1 MHADDH
7 ASVMSKWDKQLPQ
20 YPKWN
25 CGGSH
30 FEIEVYDG
38 FTTFS
43 VNFDGNTFRAKQA
56 VEQFHHLLSIS
67 NASAALSVC
76 KAGNVDL
83 ILMDVMTELYR
94 SGLDAAE
101 EIKKQFPQIKIIIVT
116 SMPEYSW
123 ISRAKEI
130 GVDSFWYKDGQK
142 SRILDVMERTMAG
155 ERIFPDETPLIR
167 IGNATNH
174 EFTERELD
182 VLKELTTGDTNA
194 EIAGRL
200 FISVAT
206 VKSHILHLMEKT
218 GFKTRTEL
226 VSEARGLGIVIKDTK
241 PEQKTQG
248 DKRYGKTGSH
258 RRRTEAPS

>member
-1 MHADDH
+1 
-7 ASVMSKWDKQLPQ
+7 
-20 YPKWN
+20 
-25 CGGSH
+25 
-30 FEIEVYDG
+30 
-38 FTTFS
+38 
-43 VNFDGNTFRAKQA
+43 
-56 VEQFHHLLSIS
+56 
-67 NASAALSVC
+67 
-76 KAGNVDL
+76 
-83 ILMDVMTELYR
+83 MDVMTELYR

-155 ERIFPDETPLIR
+155 ERIFPDETPLIS

-206 VKSHILHLMEKT
+206 VKSHIQHLMEKT

-241 PEQKTQG
+241 PE
-248 DKRYGKTGSH
+248 
-258 RRRTEAPS
+258 

>member
-1 MHADDH
+1 MAVNVLIVEDQDIPRE
-7 ASVMSKWDKQLPQ
+7 L
-20 YPKWN
+20 
-25 CGGSH
+25 
-30 FEIEVYDG
+30 FEIYIKSSE
-38 FTTFS
+38 
-43 VNFDGNTFRAKQA
+43 R
-56 VEQFHHLLSIS
+56 FHHLLSIS
-67 NASAALSVC
+67 SASAALSVC
-76 KAGNVDL
+76 KAGKVDL
-83 ILMDVMTELYR
+83 ILMDVMTELDR

-101 EIKKQFPQIKIIIVT
+101 EIKRQFPQIKIIIVT

-123 ISRAKEI
+123 LSRAKEI

-142 SRILDVMERTMAG
+142 SGILDVMERTMAG

-194 EIAGRL
+194 EIAKRL

-206 VKSHILHLMEKT
+206 VKSHIQHLMEKT

-226 VSEARGLGIVIKDTK
+226 VAEARGLGIVIKNAK
-241 PEQKTQG
+241 P
-248 DKRYGKTGSH
+248 
-258 RRRTEAPS
+258 

>member
-1 MHADDH
+1 MAYNVLIVEDQDIPRE
-7 ASVMSKWDKQLPQ
+7 L
-20 YPKWN
+20 
-25 CGGSH
+25 
-30 FEIEVYDG
+30 FEIYISTNDH
-38 FTTFS
+38 
-43 VNFDGNTFRAKQA
+43 
-56 VEQFHHLLSIS
+56 FHHLLSVG

-76 KAGNVDL
+76 KSSRVDL
-83 ILMDVMTELYR
+83 ILMDVMTELDH

-101 EIKKQFPQIKIIIVT
+101 IIKQEFPDIKIIIVT

-123 ISRAKEI
+123 LARARKI

-142 SRILDVMERTMAG
+142 DGILDVMERTMAG
-155 ERIFPDETPLIR
+155 EHIYPDQTPLIR

-194 EIAGRL
+194 EIAERL

-206 VKSHILHLMEKT
+206 VKSHIQHLMEKT

-226 VSEARGLGIVIKDTK
+226 VSEARGLGIVIKNK
-241 PEQKTQG
+241 
-248 DKRYGKTGSH
+248 SNN
-258 RRRTEAPS
+258 